1 MNTISGFP
9 TRPQRRRYSQEER
22 ETIVEQARRMRV
34 EGMKMAA
41 IVLEL
46 GVSSWTLSKWLKAT
60 NHAPTFLPVQVVAP
74 VSSSALTLVTPA
86 GYRVEGL
93 TMDAMVALLSRI
105 G

>member
-9 TRPQRRRYSQEER
+9 TRPQRRRYSQAER
-22 ETIVEQARRMRV
+22 ETIVEQARRMRA

-46 GVSSWTLSKWLKAT
+46 GVSSFTLSKWLKAA
-60 NHAPTFLPVQVVAP
+60 NPAPTFLPVRVVAP
-74 VSSSALTLVTPA
+74 VAPSTPILVTPS
-86 GYRVEGL
+86 GYRIEGL
-93 TMDAMVALLSRI
+93 TMDALVALLSRI